1 MTAHSVRSKIIPGWI
16 VVVRENVSENKLV
29 SIAAVFLDDTQRL
42 PPLTTPPP
50 PPPQDIPKKGCEG
63 DYKQA
68 GL

>member
-1 MTAHSVRSKIIPGWI
+1 MTAHSVRPKIIPGWI

-42 PPLTTPPP
+42 PP
-50 PPPQDIPKKGCEG
+50 PPPQDIPKNGCEG